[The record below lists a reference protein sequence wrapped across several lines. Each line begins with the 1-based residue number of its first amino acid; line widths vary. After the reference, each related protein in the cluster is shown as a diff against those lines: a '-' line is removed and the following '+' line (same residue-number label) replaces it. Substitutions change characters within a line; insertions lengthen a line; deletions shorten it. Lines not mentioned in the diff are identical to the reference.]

1 MLRCSAFVRS
11 VLGAIAIGGF
21 VMASVPPA
29 TAALYPPQRAL
40 SERVVHEFLKDPAAL
55 LTQYPNG
62 GPQMIVAVRDLAASD
77 PQTLDA
83 LIALLKTANP
93 DQASA
98 IGTGLGQVALMAV
111 NTDQAFALQIQ
122 TAVAASG
129 NTSALVAYSAVV
141 GGNLKL
147 AATTSGGGIGGGG
160 EEPTN
165 SGNGGGGVGGGSFVN
180 LSSFPNTPDNLVTIT
195 LSPGSPGSP
204 GSNSSVSS
212 TTP

>member
-1 MLRCSAFVRS
+1 
-11 VLGAIAIGGF
+11 
-21 VMASVPPA
+21 
-29 TAALYPPQRAL
+29 
-40 SERVVHEFLKDPAAL
+40 
-55 LTQYPNG
+55 
-62 GPQMIVAVRDLAASD
+62 MIVAVRDLVASD

-212 TTP
+212 TSP